1 MYFLHLNASFCTFSN
16 MRKSGFFD
24 WRRKWGGFAKM
35 QFLVIQICPPCR
47 KGTSQLLISY
57 THTRTQKLSMFVFT
71 LLNALSYFHF
81 LFQVQIKTWFLY
93 TLRTSFEMSK
103 QTCMYSYTNILS
115 TLLLTYILQCKNKE
129 YSSFVIISC
138 KVYLKVMNNSLIIT
152 IVFRNMFSMN
162 RFEYFMHYLLSRF
175 FYHLVFI

>member
-1 MYFLHLNASFCTFSN
+1 M
-16 MRKSGFFD
+16 
-24 WRRKWGGFAKM
+24 
-35 QFLVIQICPPCR
+35 
-47 KGTSQLLISY
+47 
-57 THTRTQKLSMFVFT
+57 

-93 TLRTSFEMSK
+93 TLRTSFEISK

-138 KVYLKVMNNSLIIT
+138 KVYLKVMNY
-152 IVFRNMFSMN
+152 VFRAISNFIIYNFMAIFQNSWILFNNFMTYKFGNVITRKMICKNKLSYWAFRMWFIWCFVQIWASWFSYII
-162 RFEYFMHYLLSRF
+162 FLLL
-175 FYHLVFI
+175 Y

>member
-1 MYFLHLNASFCTFSN
+1 MEGVCKSAIFSHSN
-16 MRKSGFFD
+16 IFS
-24 WRRKWGGFAKM
+24 M
-35 QFLVIQICPPCR
+35 QE
-47 KGTSQLLISY
+47 KDISVVDPI
-57 THTRTQKLSMFVFT
+57 HTLGTQKPSMFVFT

-93 TLRTSFEMSK
+93 TLRISFEMSK

-138 KVYLKVMNNSLIIT
+138 KVYLKVMNN
-152 IVFRNMFSMN
+152 VFILCDSTNI
-162 RFEYFMHYLLSRF
+162 LLSMYKQFLARRK
-175 FYHLVFI
+175 

>member
-1 MYFLHLNASFCTFSN
+1 
-16 MRKSGFFD
+16 
-24 WRRKWGGFAKM
+24 M

-93 TLRTSFEMSK
+93 TSRSSFEISK

-138 KVYLKVMNNSLIIT
+138 KVYLKVMNNVCRDTHFILLIYICIDMGLSLFNNRNIAPIILL
-152 IVFRNMFSMN
+152 VKYDRQ
-162 RFEYFMHYLLSRF
+162 RF
-175 FYHLVFI
+175 VW